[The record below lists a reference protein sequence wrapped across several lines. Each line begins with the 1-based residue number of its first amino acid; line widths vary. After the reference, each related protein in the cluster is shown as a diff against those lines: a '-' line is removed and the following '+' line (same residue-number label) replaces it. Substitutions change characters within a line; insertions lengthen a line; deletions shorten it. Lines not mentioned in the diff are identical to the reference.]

1 MNKKVYG
8 AFTLV
13 EMLVVMGILIIL
25 MVVGISAGSFALNRA
40 SDVAHRNAADQL
52 YEGLQAYYVD
62 HRSYPGASEC
72 KTVDEDG
79 NILTQD
85 LPCSPEA
92 LMKDPDM
99 LGKYMDLGAFSGG
112 SGATFLY
119 FVGGPNGD
127 QAVLVCVTM
136 RGDWKTNVG
145 REDSAVYCAG
155 NGFGQSNMS
164 DGATSIGPLE
174 SPLIE
179 ETNPDQ
185 TDEWAFFS
193 AETNPYLTTSYWD
206 GQAWA
211 AEPS

>member
-25 MVVGISAGSFALNRA
+25 MVVGIAAGSFALNRA

-62 HRSYPGASEC
+62 HRSYPEPGEC
-72 KTVDEDG
+72 KDEMG
-79 NILTQD
+79 APVT
-85 LPCSPEA
+85 CTPEA

-99 LGKYMDLGAFSGG
+99 LGEYMDLGSFNGG
-112 SGATFLY
+112 SGATFIYL
-119 FVGGPNGD
+119 VGGPNED

-136 RGDWKTNVG
+136 RGTWATNYG
-145 REDSAVYCAG
+145 RDDSAVYCAG
-155 NGFGQSNMS
+155 NGFGQDNMS
-164 DGATSIGPLE
+164 DGGSMSIGPIE

-179 ETNPDQ
+179 KTNPDQ
-185 TDEWAFFS
+185 KDEWVFFDY
-193 AETNPYLTTSYWD
+193 AENPYATSSDWD
-206 GQAWA
+206 GQAWGVVV
-211 AEPS
+211 E

>member
-1 MNKKVYG
+1 
-8 AFTLV
+8 
-13 EMLVVMGILIIL
+13 MGILIIL

-62 HRSYPGASEC
+62 HRSYPGPKEC
-72 KTVDEDG
+72 LEIDANGDPIAGSYVDC
-79 NILTQD
+79 T
-85 LPCSPEA
+85 PKA
-92 LMKDPDM
+92 LMEDPNM
-99 LGKYMDLGAFSGG
+99 LGEYMDLGAFSGG
-112 SGATFLY
+112 SGATFMY

-136 RGDWKTNVG
+136 RGDWETNIG
-145 REDSAVYCAG
+145 RDDSAVYCAG

-185 TDEWAFFS
+185 TDEWDFFDDAS
-193 AETNPYLTTSYWD
+193 TRYKTSSDWD
-206 GQAWA
+206 GQAWK
-211 AEPS
+211 